1 MFQVPPLQSAAAA
14 ASAAQRVTAHSI
26 DQYFRD
32 ELIYKRNRRM
42 GERILELLWARP
54 NESYFFA
61 FGAGEGSWRG
71 TRVDDDGCWLEIDFG
86 CDAVCHQV
94 LHLMAREASAESLSN
109 ECL

>member
-61 FGAGEGSWRG
+61 FGAG
-71 TRVDDDGCWLEIDFG
+71 
-86 CDAVCHQV
+86 
-94 LHLMAREASAESLSN
+94 
-109 ECL
+109 